1 MVRYLIVFAALVFGL
16 VGKSAQATRITDIHV
31 EEKAG
36 VGGSETLITLD
47 FDGPFDRPQLFALDA
62 PKRWVLDIP
71 GVNNS
76 QKATISA
83 AGSVNSIRL
92 GQPKSGSTRV
102 VIDIREAA
110 IVSGTRTFD
119 ASDSTGKP
127 RLVITLKAVDP
138 VVYAQTMKRGKTTLP
153 GASGAPS
160 LKPAEADDTTD
171 VGANFGTAAGPV
183 TEPNDTAKLP
193 VQKTPVKILSA
204 QPPLAARPAQAKPVI
219 IASLPPSEVVL
230 LPPEQIPVAV
240 DKPALSAKIRGR
252 LPIVV
257 IDAGHG
263 GQDPG
268 APSVLAGRKEK
279 EVTLAIARAIKAEID
294 EGGKARAML
303 TRSTDIFIPL
313 TGRVEI
319 ARKLGADLFI
329 SIHADSIVDPAIRG
343 ATVYTLS
350 TRASDK
356 EAEKLAAKENKA
368 DIISGI
374 NLGGESPDV
383 TNILID
389 LAQHETMNY
398 SSEFAQTAVREV
410 SKSVYFRSNF
420 HRFAGF
426 IVLKAPDVPSILLET
441 GYMSN
446 ALDSKFLFS
455 EEGQKTIG
463 RGVARAVEHFFE
475 RRVAAN

>member
-1 MVRYLIVFAALVFGL
+1 MFRRFVFTVIQVFACMGL
-16 VGKSAQATRITDIHV
+16 PLMGQAAQQVAHLTSVNV
-31 EEKAG
+31 EEKASQT
-36 VGGSETLITLD
+36 VITLD
-47 FDGPFDRPQLFALDA
+47 FDGTFDKPQLFALDN
-62 PKRWVLDIP
+62 PRRWVLDVA
-71 GVNNS
+71 GVSYNGR
-76 QKATISA
+76 A
-83 AGSVNSIRL
+83 AITGGGVVNSLRL
-92 GQPKSGSTRV
+92 GQPKPGTTRL
-102 VIDIREAA
+102 VIDLKDAA
-110 IVSGTRTFD
+110 IVAGTRTFD
-119 ASDSTGKP
+119 ALENSHKTQLIIELKP
-127 RLVITLKAVDP
+127 VDATLF
-138 VVYAQTMKRGKTTLP
+138 AQTLKRGKTILP
-153 GASGAPS
+153 GTKGS
-160 LKPAEADDTTD
+160 LKIDSEADEKASD
-171 VGANFGTAAGPV
+171 VGANFGQTPPPVAVPDKTPQSVEATKPAAVKIPPKPVVMPVPVAVASTPV
-183 TEPNDTAKLP
+183 T
-193 VQKTPVKILSA
+193 
-204 QPPLAARPAQAKPVI
+204 QP
-219 IASLPPSEVVL
+219 
-230 LPPEQIPVAV
+230 LPPEQITVAV
-240 DKPALSAKIRGR
+240 EKPPLSVKIHGR

-279 EVTLAIARAIKAEID
+279 EVTLAIARAVKVAID
-294 EGGKARAML
+294 ESGKAKAML

-329 SIHADSIVDPAIRG
+329 SIHADSIVDPTIRG

-398 SSEFAQTAVREV
+398 SSEFAQTTVHEV

-446 ALDSKFLFS
+446 AADSKFLFS
-455 EEGQKTIG
+455 EDGQKAIG
-463 RGVARAVEHFFE
+463 LGVANAVIRFFE

>member
-1 MVRYLIVFAALVFGL
+1 MVRYLSVTIVLLAALVGL
-16 VGKSAQATRITDIHV
+16 PALAAHITDIRV
-31 EEKAG
+31 EEKAS
-36 VGGSETLITLD
+36 VGETLITLD

-71 GVNNS
+71 GVSNS
-76 QKATISA
+76 QKASISV
-83 AGSVNSIRL
+83 AGLVNAIRL
-92 GQPKSGSTRV
+92 GQPKPGSTRV
-102 VIDIREAA
+102 VMDISDAA

-119 ASDSTGKP
+119 AADNTGKP
-127 RLVITLKAVDP
+127 RLIITLKAADTA
-138 VVYAQTMKRGKTTLP
+138 VYAQTMKRGKTTVP
-153 GASGAPS
+153 GATTAAH
-160 LKPAEADDTTD
+160 LKPADADDTTE
-171 VGANFGTAAGPV
+171 VGANFGTPSGPV
-183 TEPNDTAKLP
+183 IESGA
-193 VQKTPVKILSA
+193 PVKPAAQKPAVKTTST
-204 QPPLAARPAQAKPVI
+204 QPPLSQTPLTKPVV
-219 IASLPPSEVVL
+219 IASLPTSNVPL

-240 DKPALSAKIRGR
+240 EKPPLSAKIRGR

-294 EGGKARAML
+294 EGGKAKAML
-303 TRSTDIFIPL
+303 TRSTDVFIPL

-410 SKSVYFRSNF
+410 SKSLYFRSNF

-455 EEGQKTIG
+455 EDGQKIIG